1 MRKLFGTATA
11 IALVIVLASKRGG
24 EDQVEAP
31 SRSSLSPIHL
41 YLRRR
46 PSADRHPAPQ
56 LARSGAGSAG
66 RHLHPIF
73 DGCAAY
79 SEVDPVG
86 TYQAGT
92 FMLDTLHPAMG
103 ASAEHGFYGY

>member
-1 MRKLFGTATA
+1 MR
-11 IALVIVLASKRGG
+11 
-24 EDQVEAP
+24 
-31 SRSSLSPIHL
+31 
-41 YLRRR
+41 
-46 PSADRHPAPQ
+46 
-56 LARSGAGSAG
+56 
-66 RHLHPIF
+66 
-73 DGCAAY
+73 AY